1 MTNTPTKVAPM
12 DRREAVPAL
21 IGDASDFLII
31 SGLAGAAKD
40 VGAYT
45 KESPNTFLFGGAMG
59 GASMTA
65 LALALS
71 QPERRVLLVT
81 GDGEILM
88 SLGSLATIGAMQ
100 PKNLSILIIDNEL
113 YGETGDQNTHTSYGV
128 SLEGVAQNC
137 GFGNT
142 RSVTSKDQIAE
153 ASKLLRQS
161 NGPCFVVVKVAGGLP
176 GSYSRNWHAEETK
189 LAFRKALLGTR

>member
-1 MTNTPTKVAPM
+1 MTNVTKVAFM

-40 VGAYT
+40 VGAIT
-45 KESPNTFLFGGAMG
+45 KESPNTFLFGGCMG

-65 LALALS
+65 LALAMS

-88 SLGSLATIGAMQ
+88 SLGSLATIGALQ
-100 PKNLSILIIDNEL
+100 PKNLSVLIIDNEL
-113 YGETGDQNTHTSYGV
+113 YGETGDQATHTSFGV
-128 SLEGVAQNC
+128 DLQGVATNC

-142 RSVTSKDQIAE
+142 QLVTTKDQIPE

-161 NGPCFVVVKVAGGLP
+161 NGPCFVVMKVAGGLP
-176 GSYSRNWHAEETK
+176 GNYSRNWHAEETK